1 MFVCS
6 VSRKNNFYTDSHAT
20 YSEVFSLPGLGF
32 SCDPAASFLHH
43 GFFNG
48 FFAIVVGSVFNTDLL
63 LSQKQANF
71 SGTLLEK
78 IIKLKSLYQSE
89 LAKVLRG
96 DFVLALVNTQTFHV
110 ELIKSPFSSKN
121 FYYNYS
127 SSEFSFSSS
136 LPQLKNSSLTTYQI
150 DPEKIIDSLS
160 KQYRLSDRSFYLG
173 ISQLESGQVVEWS
186 PEKTLKK
193 HISWSAK
200 NINFPST
207 EKNYAEGLRE
217 KLSAAVNHRLNCNT
231 KAFCEISGGLDSTS
245 VAGFLAQKIPD
256 LTGCSDFTMP
266 GNSFGVHSNQQANLR
281 FLLDFEQMY
290 PQSEIIRFD
299 GAQCEKKYSDIT
311 RFCFEYSAGPEH
323 AIGNL
328 LWILS
333 FYELT
338 HQAGVKKLFG
348 GALGDLGCSFRLAN
362 STYVHKLKHLL
373 KRCFFKTMDSMQP
386 SFLLKQ
392 EVINKLPRDPRIDLL
407 NITDLSEKRL
417 ASLDWLRQYHAAA
430 TSISNAA
437 MNCFDVEWC
446 DPTADLDLIEYCLTI
461 PVEAYQHQGINRY
474 VMREAIKD
482 IVPESVRWNQVKGV
496 QSPYWFV
503 PLKKELSYY
512 KSLFS
517 RFYKNDLIV
526 KIINLPK
533 LQSLL
538 AEFEHLPVHKL
549 SFRHA
554 GPMLHALHVCEW
566 IILHDE

>member
-1 MFVCS
+1 M
-6 VSRKNNFYTDSHAT
+6 
-20 YSEVFSLPGLGF
+20 PGLDF
-32 SCDPAASFLHH
+32 CYDLHASFLQYS
-43 GFFNG
+43 FFDG
-48 FFAIVVGSVFNTDLL
+48 YFLVMVGSVFNADLL
-63 LSQKQANF
+63 LSQRQANF
-71 SGTLLEK
+71 SGALLEK
-78 IIKLKSLYQSE
+78 IIKLKFLYQSA

-127 SSEFSFSSS
+127 NSEFSFSSS
-136 LPQLKNSSLTTYQI
+136 LPQLKNSSLTTYRI

-160 KQYRLSDRSFYLG
+160 KHYRLSDRSFYLG

-200 NINFPST
+200 NINFPSIG
-207 EKNYAEGLRE
+207 KNYAEGLRE
-217 KLSAAVNHRLNCNT
+217 KLSLSVDHRLNCNT
-231 KAFCEISGGLDSTS
+231 KVFCEISGGLDSTS

-256 LTGCSDFTMP
+256 LTGLSDFTMP
-266 GNSFGVHSNQQANLR
+266 GNSFGVHSNQQANSR
-281 FLLDFEQMY
+281 FILDFERMY
-290 PQSEIIRFD
+290 PQSKIFRFD
-299 GAQCEKKYSDIT
+299 GSQSKKTYSEIT
-311 RFCFEYSAGPEH
+311 RFCFEHSAGPEH
-323 AIGNL
+323 SPGNL

-333 FYELT
+333 FYELAR
-338 HQAGVKKLFG
+338 QAGAKQLFG
-348 GALGDLGCSFRLAN
+348 GAFGDLGCSFRLSN
-362 STYVHKLKHLL
+362 KTRVSKIKELL
-373 KRCFFKTMDSMQP
+373 KYYFFK
-386 SFLLKQ
+386 
-392 EVINKLPRDPRIDLL
+392 KLDATSHHILL
-407 NITDLSEKRL
+407 NQKVFKQLPKDPKMDLINMNNLSERRM

-517 RFYKNDLIV
+517 KFYKNDLIV
-526 KIINLPK
+526 KIINIPK

-538 AEFEHLPVHKL
+538 AEFEYLSVHKL